1 MAITN
6 KNEEIYLC
14 KCGTKF
20 LIVRE
25 ANSAWIGEIKSNNS
39 CVVTSRMDNVTSFHC
54 PKCSTEIRYYCP
66 LSPINSIHNA
76 YDQPVTAKDMRWD
89 VGYSARYFNQYQPN
103 LSGTLHLSSGKYID
117 IKGLSGAT
125 YKFKRIDKITVVPL
139 EENFSA
145 YAEANLSNAV
155 NKHEPLLRIEG
166 DEGYGN
172 TKLST
177 KMTYQEI
184 KKIAGPIG
192 FVLPKPSLYFNKNLI
207 TIGGKDGLAQIRYA
221 CKNYDFFYI
230 SLLRED
236 QSLITGCLMGYIETT
251 QHWALYEDLKFL
263 GIDIPKTMLLHF
275 CNGVPLSL
283 DPDKISKVKV
293 VSNTYTKHTEVLYPN
308 RFIGPG
314 EKQHRFIVREPAH
327 HITRILKLAGNKN
340 F

>member
-1 MAITN
+1 
-6 KNEEIYLC
+6 
-14 KCGTKF
+14 
-20 LIVRE
+20 
-25 ANSAWIGEIKSNNS
+25 
-39 CVVTSRMDNVTSFHC
+39 MDNVTSGHC
-54 PKCSTEIRYYCP
+54 PRCSKEFRYYCP
-66 LSPINSIHNA
+66 LDSINC
-76 YDQPVTAKDMRWD
+76 DQYVTAKGMGWS
-89 VGYSARYFNQYQPN
+89 VGSSARYFNKHQPSRRN
-103 LSGTLHLSSGKYID
+103 LPYGGKYID

-145 YAEANLSNAV
+145 YAEANLSSSA
-155 NKHEPLLRIEG
+155 NKHELLLRIEG

-192 FVLPKPSLYFNKNLI
+192 FVLPKPSLYFNNNLI